1 MTVIPA
7 EMSRDRTSAAPAAES
22 AGYTPGPVAPDWQNQ
37 AGCRTADPDLFWP
50 EPSTPTERIQEA
62 KTYCASCPVAQ
73 ACLDNAF
80 RINDWDSIAGGRTG
94 AEREQ
99 LLSSGNVTN
108 RFHARRLDNSD
119 ARKLAVQYGAE
130 ILRCLVKRRMSVA
143 EVGERMSASP
153 RAMYGAFR
161 MLVPPPPGPERV
173 LKPSSVER
181 LLMYSQVS
189 LLTLAGMGRSH
200 ESMARSLGTAQ
211 TVVSAALSVYEQRE
225 RGLRLVHRGDRE
237 QALELCWAQETRIR
251 REAGVGLTVDDVID
265 MAGIQILALA
275 QEGLTL
281 RAVALKL
288 GINREAVRKAHV
300 RLTKKKTLTKT
311 DMEEAA

>member
-1 MTVIPA
+1 MTTMTPPTGRA
-7 EMSRDRTSAAPAAES
+7 TTSAAHTSRPLAL
-22 AGYTPGPVAPDWQNQ
+22 VPDWRTQV
-37 AGCRTADPDLFWP
+37 ACRTADPDLFWP
-50 EPSTPTERIQEA
+50 ESNTPDERIQEA
-62 KTYCASCPVAQ
+62 KQICAGCPVAK

-80 RINDWDSIAGGRTG
+80 RTNDWDSIAGGRTG
-94 AEREQ
+94 AEREE
-99 LLSSGNVTN
+99 LLTSGTATN

-130 ILRCLVKRRMSVA
+130 ILRCLVKRRMSVE
-143 EVGERMSASP
+143 EVGERMNASP

-161 MLVPPPPGPERV
+161 MLVPPPPGVERA
-173 LKPSSVER
+173 LKPSSVEK

-189 LLTLAGMGRSH
+189 LLTLARMGRSH
-200 ESMARSLGTAQ
+200 DSIARSLGTAQ

-225 RGLRLVHRGDRE
+225 RGLTLVHRRDRDE
-237 QALELCWAQETRIR
+237 ALGLCWAQETRIR

-265 MAGIQILALA
+265 MAGIQILALC
-275 QEGLTL
+275 QSGLTL

-288 GINREAVRKAHV
+288 GLNREAVRKAHA
-300 RLTKKKTLTKT
+300 RLTKKTVVKNLTKK

>member
-1 MTVIPA
+1 MNP
-7 EMSRDRTSAAPAAES
+7 AAPTARPL
-22 AGYTPGPVAPDWQNQ
+22 TLVTDWRNQ
-37 AGCRTADPDLFWP
+37 AACRAADPDLFWP
-50 EPSTPTERIQEA
+50 EKNTPAERIQEA
-62 KTYCASCPVAQ
+62 KAYCAGCPATQ
-73 ACLDNAF
+73 ACLDNALHT
-80 RINDWDSIAGGRTG
+80 NDWDSIAGGRTG

-99 LLSSGNVTN
+99 FLTSGTVTN

-130 ILRCLVKRRMSVA
+130 ILRCLVKQQMSVA
-143 EVGERMSASP
+143 EVGERLSASP

-161 MLVPPPPGPERV
+161 MLVPPPPGGRV

-189 LLTLAGMGRSH
+189 LLTLARMGRSH
-200 ESMARSLGTAQ
+200 DSIARSLGTAQ

-225 RGLRLVHRGDRE
+225 RGLALVHRRDRDS
-237 QALELCWAQETRIR
+237 ALELCWAQENRIR

-265 MAGIQILALA
+265 MAGIQILALT
-275 QEGLTL
+275 QEGLPL
-281 RAVALKL
+281 RAIALKL
-288 GINREAVRKAHV
+288 DLNRESVRKAHA
-300 RLTKKKTLTKT
+300 RLTKKTVVKNLSKT